1 MSLESRQLRAF
12 VAVAEELSFV
22 NAARRLHIAQPA
34 LTRTIKEIEAEIGVR
49 LLERTTRMVRL
60 TEAGEAFLGHARRTL
75 SQLEQTV
82 QITRDVG
89 HGLTGHIEIGY
100 MDFAIYGPMPAILAQ
115 FRRRYAQVKLSLHRR
130 RSDEQSAEVASH
142 RLDLGF
148 TVHHRFADA
157 VDVLTM
163 TREPLVVVLPAAHAL
178 AAGKAIAVAD
188 LADENFVMG
197 SRRGWQIYLPIVEE
211 FCGRA
216 GFAPRLAM
224 EVEDGIAMFSAVAQ
238 GLGVSVYPAC
248 ALRSGMRGVVVRPFA
263 EPAPEIATYCVMRPA
278 ADVPVI
284 EHMKAIV
291 RSHALDQ
298 PDGAS

>member
-1 MSLESRQLRAF
+1 MSLESRPLRAF

-49 LLERTTRMVRL
+49 LLERTTRVVRL

-82 QITRDVG
+82 QITRDIG
-89 HGLTGHIEIGY
+89 HGLTSHIEIGY
-100 MDFAIYGPMPAILAQ
+100 MDFAIYGPMPEILAR
-115 FRRRYAQVKLSLHRR
+115 FRQSYPKVKLSLHRR

-148 TVHHRFADA
+148 TVHHRFANT
-157 VDVLTM
+157 VEVQTM
-163 TREPLVVVLPAAHAL
+163 TREPLVVLLPSDHRL
-178 AAGKAIAVAD
+178 AGRDAISVAD
-188 LADENFVMG
+188 LADEDFVMG
-197 SRRGWQIYLPIVEE
+197 SRRGWQIFLPIVEE

-216 GFAPRLAM
+216 GFAPRFAM
-224 EVEDGIAMFSAVAQ
+224 EVEDGIAMFSAIAR

-248 ALRSGMRGVVVRPFA
+248 ALAVGMRGVVVRPFA
-263 EPAPEIATYCVMRPA
+263 EQSPEIATYCVMRPDS
-278 ADVPVI
+278 DVPAI
-284 EHMKAIV
+284 EHMKAVV
-291 RSHALDQ
+291 RSFALDGGG
-298 PDGAS
+298 GAI